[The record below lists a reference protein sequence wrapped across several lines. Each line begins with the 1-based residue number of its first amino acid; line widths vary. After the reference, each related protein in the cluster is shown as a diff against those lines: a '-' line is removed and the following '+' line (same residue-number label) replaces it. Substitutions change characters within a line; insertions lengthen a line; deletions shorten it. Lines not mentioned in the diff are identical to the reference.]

1 MGMDVISYM
10 GKILKMYRYMSS
22 KILEENIQLFYF
34 CSDFVRLCL
43 DVDLC
48 MQNMSLRRTRH
59 N

>member
-10 GKILKMYRYMSS
+10 GKILKMYRYCPLV
-22 KILEENIQLFYF
+22 LEENIQLFYL

-48 MQNMSLRRTRH
+48 MENMSLRRTRH